1 MKTDKLTTKS
11 QEALREASELA
22 GRNRNTEMYP
32 EHFLFAA
39 LKQDQGI
46 AAPIV
51 SAAGG
56 DVAAVE
62 SALEKRFEQF
72 AKVSGQVEPTLSRRM
87 LDALRKAEEEATQRK
102 DEFVS
107 VEHFL
112 LALAKH
118 DRKLNVVVGMNRVF
132 VFEMVECEALFNVF
146 QQLVTQ
152 PVITIARLCIIG
164 LIQRLHDLLLLIDE
178 LFGTNRIKK
187 DDQLL
192 FVLRF
197 EAIG

>member
-1 MKTDKLTTKS
+1 
-11 QEALREASELA
+11 
-22 GRNRNTEMYP
+22 
-32 EHFLFAA
+32 
-39 LKQDQGI
+39 
-46 AAPIV
+46 
-51 SAAGG
+51 
-56 DVAAVE
+56 
-62 SALEKRFEQF
+62 
-72 AKVSGQVEPTLSRRM
+72 
-87 LDALRKAEEEATQRK
+87 
-102 DEFVS
+102 
-107 VEHFL
+107 
-112 LALAKH
+112 
-118 DRKLNVVVGMNRVF
+118 MNRVF

>member
-1 MKTDKLTTKS
+1 MKNLCRGFNILQGLLQKVNHRRLFSGEVGLLQLLRDDGDRLRVA
-11 QEALREASELA
+11 ALNFDFFKIGLAALQHLLDVYLDVFDSEL
-22 GRNRNTEMYP
+22 GVFLIDHLEDV
-32 EHFLFAA
+32 ELIELFCFLFGFFQEI
-39 LKQDQGI
+39 KRQ
-46 AAPIV
+46 
-51 SAAGG
+51 S
-56 DVAAVE
+56 VA
-62 SALEKRFEQF
+62 
-72 AKVSGQVEPTLSRRM
+72 T
-87 LDALRKAEEEATQRK
+87 
-102 DEFVS
+102 
-107 VEHFL
+107 
-112 LALAKH
+112 ALAKH